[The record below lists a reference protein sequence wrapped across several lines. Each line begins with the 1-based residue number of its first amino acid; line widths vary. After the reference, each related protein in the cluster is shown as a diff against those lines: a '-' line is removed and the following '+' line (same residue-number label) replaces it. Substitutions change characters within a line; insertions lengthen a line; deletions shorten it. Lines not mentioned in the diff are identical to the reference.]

1 MSKSRARTAASSGGH
16 TGGCS
21 LLLPGG
27 SDLSC
32 SSAGTIGSSGA
43 GISPSQAGEPAA
55 GPHVGLHVLL
65 GEPAHMST
73 HEGPPA
79 LQWSWPVFTG
89 CGPSSLLVGRALLP
103 NDCMQS
109 PHSFPILETF
119 RNQVQMLVWSRAV
132 PGVSLHPSPFMRP
145 QWARPGHW
153 GWVGGL
159 QPTTPEPSELFTS
172 PTAPQA
178 GQLLLFLNCL

>member
-1 MSKSRARTAASSGGH
+1 MDVSITVVVFVQEMMSKSRARTAASSGGH

-132 PGVSLHPSPFMRP
+132 PGVSLHPSE
-145 QWARPGHW
+145 AAS
-153 GWVGGL
+153 
-159 QPTTPEPSELFTS
+159 PSPILVLPHS
-172 PTAPQA
+172 
-178 GQLLLFLNCL
+178 